1 MARFIN
7 PFTDIGFKRIFG
19 QEISKPVL
27 IAFLNALL
35 DGERRIADVQYL
47 DKEQPAESVDD
58 RSLIYDVYCKLDNGE
73 HIIVEMQN
81 KSQAF
86 FKNRSV
92 YYISR
97 SISRQGDPGKDW
109 HYDVKAVYIIALLN
123 FHRDD
128 ISREFR
134 TDVALMDMRHKTLFS
149 DKMRLIFLQL
159 PYFTKELGEC
169 ETLFEKLIYV
179 LKHMDVLQR
188 MPWLAQDAV
197 FQKLASI
204 ADVASLNKKER
215 IAYDENLRKYRD
227 TIVVMEGQY
236 QEGMEKGLAKGRAE
250 GHAEGRAEG
259 RAEGH
264 AEGRAEALTEN
275 ARRMKA
281 KGFSAE
287 DIAEITG
294 LSVDDV
300 AQL

>member
-1 MARFIN
+1 MAKFIN

-35 DGERRIADVQYL
+35 DGERRIVDLQYL
-47 DKEQPAESVDD
+47 DKEQPGETIDN

-73 HIIVEMQN
+73 YIIVEMQN
-81 KSQAF
+81 KSQPF
-86 FKNRSV
+86 FKNRSI

-97 SISRQGDPGKDW
+97 SISRQGEPGNDW
-109 HYDVKAVYIIALLN
+109 VYDIKAVYIIALLN

-128 ISREFR
+128 ISKEFR
-134 TDVALMDMRHKTLFS
+134 TDVALMDMKHKTLFS
-149 DKMRLIFLQL
+149 DKMRLIYLQL
-159 PYFTKELGEC
+159 PYFMKELDEC

-204 ADVASLNKKER
+204 ADVASLTQQER
-215 IAYDENLRKYRD
+215 IAYDENLRIYRD
-227 TIVVMEGQY
+227 NIAVFEGQY
-236 QEGMEKGLAKGRAE
+236 LEGLEKGLEKGEAKGRAE
-250 GHAEGRAEG
+250 AMM
-259 RAEGH
+259 
-264 AEGRAEALTEN
+264 EN

-281 KGFSAE
+281 DGMASAL
-287 DIAEITG
+287 IAKYTG
-294 LSVDDV
+294 LSVNEIE
-300 AQL
+300 QL